1 MIAPD
6 AAAAWNPHARNLTN
20 VLVQATCGGA
30 RRVPGQT
37 NFRAHGTKERPTS
50 VPPQHAHD
58 INVSCA
64 AGRRLRRWGTNLIAV
79 DGPRAETAVARHDD
93 AVLDGDGPAHLLDS
107 VGARARWLLGEGSAR
122 LSVDHRQPAAVVEPD
137 EGVSAPAVAGRRDG
151 RLVVLVA

>member
-50 VPPQHAHD
+50 VPPQHAQD

-64 AGRRLRRWGTNLIAV
+64 AGRRLRRWGTNL
-79 DGPRAETAVARHDD
+79 DRETTNEIMGALGNCAGCQCPLNYMKYKYICGGAGNRTQVRKRF
-93 AVLDGDGPAHLLDS
+93 
-107 VGARARWLLGEGSAR
+107 ARASTY
-122 LSVDHRQPAAVVEPD
+122 
-137 EGVSAPAVAGRRDG
+137 VAGCLICSRSRQSAG
-151 RLVVLVA
+151 SP